1 MLNFVHHGLN
11 SGKYYP
17 IKLAKQKSQAKKLG
31 RNTIFIITGI
41 VVIVSAGGYYAY
53 QSFIPVNVDYPV
65 FLVPE
70 NILIKTGKTTDGHYA
85 FAMQSSRGGKQVPRP
100 GGMTSP
106 TLNVSKGNLIS
117 VHIINE
123 ILNTDAEKSI
133 HNFNI
138 DEFNVHSKDLGY
150 FESQSITFLADKP
163 GEFIYHC
170 TLHPEMKG
178 VLSVK

>member
-1 MLNFVHHGLN
+1 
-11 SGKYYP
+11 
-17 IKLAKQKSQAKKLG
+17 LAKQKNQPKKLG
-31 RNTIFIITGI
+31 RTTIFILAGI
-41 VVIVSAGGYYAY
+41 VAIGAAGGYFAY

-65 FLVPE
+65 FLSPE

-85 FAMQSSRGGKQVPRP
+85 FAMQSSRGGKQVPRA

-106 TLNVSKGNLIS
+106 TLNVSKGNLVA
-117 VHIINE
+117 VHVINE
-123 ILNTDAEKSI
+123 ILNTSEEKSV

-150 FESQSITFLADKP
+150 FESQSITFLADKS
-163 GEFIYHC
+163 GDFIYHC